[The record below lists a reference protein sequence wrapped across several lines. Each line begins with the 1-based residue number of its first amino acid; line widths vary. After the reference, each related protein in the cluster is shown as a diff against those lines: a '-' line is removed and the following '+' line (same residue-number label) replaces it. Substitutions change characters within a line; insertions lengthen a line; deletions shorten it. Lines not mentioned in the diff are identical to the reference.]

1 MSKDATADFKTI
13 SVDIPGSEA
22 ITAAIAAGH
31 ILVRKSA
38 VLVKELKTKLMFEDR
53 IPVTLAGAAAL
64 VGGSVDTFTGTAV
77 DQIQAKDDA
86 GNPKV
91 EDGLPEFKR
100 SESVVGLFYYG
111 HNLVIRNYVRTKFL
125 NETAAPEKKDEA
137 RIKMLQGLGYSR
149 EDAERM
155 VREAPGRTQATDEAP
170 AEPEATATA

>member
-1 MSKDATADFKTI
+1 MSETDKTADFKTTKI
-13 SVDIPGSEA
+13 DIPGSPA
-22 ITAAIAAGH
+22 ITAAIEAGH
-31 ILVRKSA
+31 ILTRQSF
-38 VLVKELKTKLMFEDR
+38 VLVKELKAKLQFEDR

-64 VGGSVDTFTGTAV
+64 VGGSVETFVGTAV

-111 HNLVIRNYVRTKFL
+111 HNLVVRNYVRTKFL

-137 RIKMLQGLGYSR
+137 RIKMLQGLGYDR
-149 EDAERM
+149 ETAEKM
-155 VREAPGRTQATDEAP
+155 VKEAPGRTQEASATE
-170 AEPEATATA
+170 